1 MKHLDSEPDDLQWHI
16 SEMKVACR
24 VLDDQIK
31 ALTDLKGVLKH
42 SRSFDWQSSPDDERY
57 ETDMINIPVI
67 SSQNPART
75 PHTLK
80 KLNGV
85 LEDRRDVRG
94 RISGFIDVLS
104 RIGTQKDTE
113 TLGKTIERSNSALKG
128 AVEGQIRCAKAL
140 DKTIE
145 TSNSALKD
153 ALKEQTSYAEAL
165 NDEVTYQ
172 GRAISAFTALNVLF
186 LPLGF
191 FSQV

>member
-1 MKHLDSEPDDLQWHI
+1 
-16 SEMKVACR
+16 MKVACR

-57 ETDMINIPVI
+57 DTNMINIPVI
-67 SSQNPART
+67 SSHTPAQT
-75 PHTLK
+75 PHALK

-85 LEDRRDVRG
+85 LEDRQNIRG

-104 RIGTQKDTE
+104 KIGTKKDTE
-113 TLGKTIERSNSALKG
+113 ALEKTIVS
-128 AVEGQIRCAKAL
+128 
-140 DKTIE
+140 
-145 TSNSALKD
+145 SNSALKD
-153 ALKEQTSYAEAL
+153 AVKEQTRYAEAL
-165 NDEVTYQ
+165 NDEVSYQ
-172 GRAISAFTALNVLF
+172 GRTISAFTALNVLF